1 MLVNLRNVKN
11 FIKNRIGRNNMKTIN
26 VKELMVPLHAYATV
40 PREATLRDA
49 VLALEKAQMTL
60 DPSRH
65 KHRAILVLD
74 ENGEVVSKIT
84 MKNILVALEPNYGK
98 MEGIEVLER
107 SGYSTDLIKNMLED
121 NALWAEP
128 LQFFGERA
136 AKLKVSD
143 MIHAPSEGEYIDDNA
158 TLGEAIHQLILY
170 PYHSLLVTSG
180 DKVVGILRLSDVFA
194 KICDIIK
201 TY

>member
-1 MLVNLRNVKN
+1 MR
-11 FIKNRIGRNNMKTIN
+11 TIT
-26 VKELMVPLHAYATV
+26 VKELMVPLEGYATV
-40 PREATLRDA
+40 PREATLREA
-49 VLALEKAQMTL
+49 ILALEKAQMTL

-74 ENGEVVSKIT
+74 ESGKVVSKIT

-98 MEGIEVLER
+98 VEGTGVLER
-107 SGYSTDLIKNMLED
+107 SGFSPDLIRSMLVD

-136 AKLKVSD
+136 AKLKVGD
-143 MIHAPSEGEYIDDNA
+143 FIQAPSEDEYIDENA
-158 TLGEAIHQLILY
+158 TLGEATHQLIVQ
-170 PYHSLLVTSG
+170 PYLSLLVTSSE
-180 DKVVGILRLSDVFA
+180 KVVGILRLSDVFT

-201 TY
+201 GG

>member
-1 MLVNLRNVKN
+1 
-11 FIKNRIGRNNMKTIN
+11 MKTIK
-26 VKELMVPLHAYATV
+26 VRELMVPLEDYATV
-40 PREATLRDA
+40 SQEATLLEA

-74 ENGEVVSKIT
+74 ETGKVVSKIT

-98 MEGIEVLER
+98 VEGMEVLER
-107 SGYSTDLIKNMLED
+107 SGYSPDLIKSMLED

-128 LQFFGERA
+128 LQFVRERA
-136 AKLKVSD
+136 IKLKVSD
-143 MIHAPSEGEYIDDNA
+143 FFHAPSEDEYIDEDA
-158 TLGEAIHQLILY
+158 TLGEAIHQLVVC

-180 DKVVGILRLSDVFA
+180 EEVGGILRLSDVFT
-194 KICDIIK
+194 KVCDEIK
-201 TY
+201 TCRP